1 MYVGWGRPGEGKG
14 EGGGDRYLEIHSF
27 FLEEREV
34 KLDPCGEGKG

>member
-27 FLEEREV
+27 FLEEVAQMV
-34 KLDPCGEGKG
+34 KRLPVV